1 MSEKI
6 YIGFWVFDQ
15 MAEESCQ
22 EVVEQ
27 ANYLVPN
34 PPVST
39 RAADW
44 GMKLWEDGKAWDSK
58 GSCD

>member
-1 MSEKI
+1 MSEKN

-27 ANYLVPN
+27 ANYLV
-34 PPVST
+34 SM
-39 RAADW
+39 RAADC

>member
-34 PPVST
+34 PPECEGRGLGHETLGRWKSL
-39 RAADW
+39 
-44 GMKLWEDGKAWDSK
+44 GLEGQL
-58 GSCD
+58 